1 MRILF
6 IFFAILLLLAGCGS
20 NSSNGSN
27 GNEVYV
33 KDDDGKIIAT
43 TSDLTNAKIAAVANP
58 DDFGISAQFK
68 DENKLKEMSETYLG
82 QTIHIYL
89 EDELLSSPK
98 IMKVITGQE
107 FVYSGDFSEETAQ
120 AFIASIN
127 K

>member
-6 IFFAILLLLAGCGS
+6 VFFTSLLLLVGCE

-27 GNEVYV
+27 DNEIYV

-43 TSDLTNAKIAAVANP
+43 TSDFSNAEIVAVANP
-58 DDFGISAQFK
+58 DDFGISAQFR
-68 DENKLKEMSETYLG
+68 DENKIKEMTETYLG

-98 IMKVITGQE
+98 IMQVITGQE
-107 FVYSGDFSEETAQ
+107 FVFNGDFSEETAQ
-120 AFIASIN
+120 SFIDSIN